1 MKVNSVSVR
10 VNYSTILRRRIQ
22 KYIKLVYSHDVQYVR
37 GRIVH
42 GPIVGLNTSNSDTI
56 ECIIVESSASLRPFE
71 NEIPNSFRDSAD
83 RLKRRLD
90 EGCVIILALKRTEE
104 QRHAILGYILAER
117 GVFSALGRKLTV
129 GPDVLFGHYIEV
141 LPQSRHSGVAKYL
154 LNAMD
159 DYCFKHGITKY
170 CGSVSSRNSAAMAA
184 LGTKSHEILGKVQ
197 KIAIFRGM
205 FVWETPSGVIKKAID
220 TIGKKPST

>member
-1 MKVNSVSVR
+1 
-10 VNYSTILRRRIQ
+10 
-22 KYIKLVYSHDVQYVR
+22 VQ
-37 GRIVH
+37 
-42 GPIVGLNTSNSDTI
+42 
-56 ECIIVESSASLRPFE
+56 SSASLWPFE

-90 EGCVIILALKRTEE
+90 EGCLIIFALKRTEG

-117 GVFSALGRKLTV
+117 GVFSALGRKLKI

-141 LPQSRHSGVAKYL
+141 LPQYRHSGITKCL

-184 LGTKSHEILGKVQ
+184 LASKSHEIIGKVE
-197 KIAIFRGM
+197 KISIFRGM
-205 FVWETPSGVIKKAID
+205 FVWETPSDVIKKAID
-220 TIGKKPST
+220 AIGKKCGT